1 MRISDW
7 SSDVCSSDLLIE
19 ILADA
24 LGADVELHVDLGCGL
39 PLIDGGR
46 ARIFERQ
53 ILHILRDEP
62 DRRTV
67 VLAVAQRFGG
77 EFGCG
82 LIGHGIGLS
91 LESDRK
97 TLRCQAPVS
106 GGTGGCGALSSGGRE
121 APWAAGRPDRR
132 CVGNT

>member
-7 SSDVCSSDLLIE
+7 SSDVCSSDL
-19 ILADA
+19 
-24 LGADVELHVDLGCGL
+24 
-39 PLIDGGR
+39 
-46 ARIFERQ
+46 
-53 ILHILRDEP
+53 
-62 DRRTV
+62 RTV

-97 TLRCQAPVS
+97 PLRCQAPVS
-106 GGTGGCGALSSGGRE
+106 GGTGGCGALSSGGR
-121 APWAAGRPDRR
+121 AAQWAAGKVARR
-132 CVGNT
+132 TLDVGRTLTCRDAAAMGI